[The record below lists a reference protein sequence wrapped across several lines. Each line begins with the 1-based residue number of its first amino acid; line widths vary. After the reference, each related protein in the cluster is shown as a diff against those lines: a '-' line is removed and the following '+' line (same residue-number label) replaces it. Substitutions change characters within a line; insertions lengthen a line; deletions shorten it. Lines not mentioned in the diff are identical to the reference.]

1 MSGPVRLK
9 AGGSA
14 IDRSK
19 PLRFSFDSRSLT
31 GFAGDTVASA
41 LLANGISV
49 VGRSFKYHR
58 PRGVFSAGIE
68 EPNAIVDLRHGTR
81 HDPLCRATVE
91 PLADGMELRSVHAQ
105 GTAAKDG
112 LAYIDRFARFIPAA
126 FYYKTFLWPGW
137 EAYEAR
143 IRAMAGIGTLD
154 PRSRS
159 AVVGEHFRTID
170 VAIVGG
176 GPAGIAA
183 ALAASRSGRSVLIA
197 DMGREIGGSLL
208 VREDE
213 VAGRAGEEWAREAD
227 AQLASAG
234 ALVLTRTMAFG
245 LYDHNAIV
253 MVERTETG
261 ERLWRVRA
269 REIVLAA
276 GAIERPILFAG
287 NDRPGVMLAG
297 AALSYLRRQA
307 IRAGSRAVVA
317 TNNDSTHELS
327 SALRAAGAEVLVVDA
342 RRADEVVAVEGR
354 DRVEAVRLA
363 DGSAI
368 AADLLAV
375 SGGFSPALHL
385 YAHAKGR
392 VTWDASKGAFVPRD
406 RIAGLT
412 VVGAANG
419 TFDLGPALAE
429 GWAAGGGAASDA
441 PRTSAALRTWSGAPS
456 RGFETNS
463 GRIWVDLQNDVT
475 TKDIALAHRESYTSV
490 EHLKRYTT
498 LGMATDQGKTSNVNG
513 LAVLAALEGREMGEA
528 GITTFRPP
536 YAPVS
541 FAAIAARHRGEHSNP
556 VKRLPAENEHRAEN
570 AYFREYG
577 GILRPAWYGDEAG
590 AVSRECLAA
599 RNGAVVFD
607 GSPLGKIEVVG
618 PDAAMLMD
626 FIFYTRMSTLVP
638 GKARYGLMLTEGGA
652 VFDDGVV
659 LRLAED
665 RFVVSCSSSHVAG
678 VVTHLEAWR
687 QDIFDRRRV
696 FVHDT
701 TAAWSTI
708 AIAGPG
714 SSRLV
719 AALGLSAAL
728 ESVPHMGFVEG
739 RFEGRSVRIARVSF
753 VGERSYE
760 ITVPATLALVLWRAA
775 RKQGATPMGV
785 EALSVLRLEKGFII
799 VGADTDG
806 ETMPHDL
813 GFGDPREKRSDS
825 YVGDRSLFTEDAM
838 RADRRQL
845 VGLRALDERV
855 LPPGSHAVVARG
867 SGQRSIGFVTSSAMS
882 PTLGFPVALGL
893 VEGGRARMGEVLDI
907 ESFGYKRTGGSRHR
921 AEIIA
926 PCVYDRQGARLDA

>member
-1 MSGPVRLK
+1 MSGPVRLE
-9 AGGSA
+9 AGGGA
-14 IDRSK
+14 IDRMK
-19 PLRFSFDSRSLT
+19 PLRFAFDGQSLS

-41 LLANGISV
+41 LLANGVSI

-68 EPNAIVDLRHGTR
+68 EPNAILDLNHGSR
-81 HDPLCRATVE
+81 HDPLCRATIE
-91 PLADGMELRSVHAQ
+91 PLAEGMVLRSVHAQ
-105 GTAAKDG
+105 GTAARDG
-112 LAYIDRFARFIPAA
+112 LSYIDRFARFIPSG
-126 FYYKTFLWPGW
+126 FYYKTFLWPSW

-154 PRSRS
+154 ARSRS
-159 AVVGEHFRTID
+159 AVVGEHFRTVD
-170 VAIVGG
+170 VAVVGG

-183 ALAASRSGRSVLIA
+183 ALAAAKAGRSVLIA
-197 DMGREIGGSLL
+197 DMDSELGGSLT

-213 VAGRAGEEWAREAD
+213 IAGRSGAEWARESA
-227 AQLASAG
+227 AQLESVG

-245 LYDHNAIV
+245 LYDHNALV
-253 MVERTETG
+253 MVERTDTG
-261 ERLWRVRA
+261 ERLWRIRA

-276 GAIERPILFAG
+276 GAIERPMLFAD

-297 AALSYLRRQA
+297 AALSYLRR
-307 IRAGSRAVVA
+307 RAVRMGSRAVIA
-317 TNNDSTHELS
+317 TNNDSTHELAT
-327 SALRAAGAEVLVVDA
+327 ALKAAGAEVLVVDA
-342 RRADEVVAVEGR
+342 RRSDEVVSVEGR
-354 DRVEAVRLA
+354 DRVEAVHLA
-363 DGSAI
+363 DGSTI
-368 AADLLAV
+368 AADLVAV

-392 VTWDASKGAFVPRD
+392 VTWDAAKAAFVPRD

-419 TFDLGPALAE
+419 SFDLGPALAE
-429 GWAAGGGAASDA
+429 GWAAGGGAPADA
-441 PRTSAALRTWSGAPS
+441 PRTSSASRTWSGAPS
-456 RGFETNS
+456 RSFEDNP

-475 TKDIALAHRESYTSV
+475 TKDIVLAHRESYVSV

-528 GITTFRPP
+528 GVTTFRPP

-541 FAAIAARHRGEHSNP
+541 FAAISARHRGEHAHP

-577 GILRPAWYGDEAG
+577 GILRPAWYGDKEG
-590 AVSRECLAA
+590 AVSRECLAT
-599 RNGAVVFD
+599 RNGVAVFD

-618 PDAAMLMD
+618 PDAAKLMD
-626 FIFYTRMSTLVP
+626 FVFYTRMSTLAP

-659 LRLAED
+659 LRLSAD

-678 VVTHLEAWR
+678 VNAHLEAWR

-696 FVHDT
+696 VIQDT
-701 TAAWSTI
+701 TAQWGTI
-708 AIAGPG
+708 TIAGPG
-714 SSRLV
+714 SAKLV
-719 AALGLSAAL
+719 ASLGLSAEL
-728 ESVPHMGFVEG
+728 DRVPHMSVVEG
-739 RFEGRSVRIARVSF
+739 RFEGRPVRIARVSF

-760 ITVPATLALVLWRAA
+760 IAVPATLAPELWRAA
-775 RKQGATPMGV
+775 RKQGAVPMGV

-813 GFGDPREKRSDS
+813 GFGGPREKRKDS
-825 YVGDRSLFTEDAM
+825 YVGDRALFTEDAM
-838 RADRRQL
+838 RTDRRQL

-855 LPPGSHAVVARG
+855 LPPGAHAVVAAGASR
-867 SGQRSIGFVTSSAMS
+867 RSIGFVTSTAMS
-882 PTLGFPVALGL
+882 PTLGRPVALGMI
-893 VEGGRARMGEVLDI
+893 ENGRARMGEVLDL
-907 ESFGYKRTGGSRHR
+907 ESYGYKRTGGSRHR
-921 AEIIA
+921 AEIVA
-926 PCVYDRQGARLDA
+926 PCAYDPEGGRLDA